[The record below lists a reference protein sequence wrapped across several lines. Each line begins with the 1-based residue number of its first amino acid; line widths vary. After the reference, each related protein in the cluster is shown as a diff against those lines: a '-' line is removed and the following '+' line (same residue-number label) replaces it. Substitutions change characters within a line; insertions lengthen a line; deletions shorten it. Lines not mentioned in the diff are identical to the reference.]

1 VDAGIEGKSRA
12 SELAL
17 RIGDADEALRL
28 AYDGASA
35 AAAQPYIQL
44 AYVNIFTQHED
55 DAIVQDP
62 SCVEVNSRVLLRDR
76 DGETQTYFIT
86 DDARVEIRAGELA
99 ATDPVAI
106 ALVGKR
112 VGESVVLRSGT
123 YSERVLEIVEIRSRF
138 VHLFQDILS
147 NFPKR
152 FPSSAALQAF
162 KVEPEENTGALS
174 AFTRSLEDQEH
185 SESAL
190 VDAYDR
196 HAVPL
201 GMLALKL
208 GRTLVDA
215 YGAVCSRAGAPMLVE
230 FSDLASRAKGTLD
243 AQTGIVLTRSA
254 LVTCQH
260 LDLLQTLSQ
269 HFANLFV
276 PRSLVDELLEEREGL
291 RRYERDGYKGALS
304 RSGQVHLVER
314 SPEAIQ
320 LQMVAIDELLAWV
333 SSSCVASPRP
343 LSALS
348 LARERAKLIG
358 VSSTDALALL
368 SAENTQLYAD
378 DLGLRR
384 IGLAE
389 TGKIGLCTYALVEY
403 LRSIQVLTPD
413 LADQMH
419 GSLLLLNHAAIP
431 ISPRA
436 VFAQLQM
443 SGFRIDKQVQFLL
456 DRVKASDA
464 AQADKA
470 VFLAELLRLSALS
483 TQGKIHLGSLALSA
497 CEVVRA
503 AGGGPA
509 ARALLRRAAEM
520 RLRLLPEHQDVV
532 LAVIERVFSRVAQ
545 S

>member
-1 VDAGIEGKSRA
+1 
-12 SELAL
+12 
-17 RIGDADEALRL
+17 
-28 AYDGASA
+28 
-35 AAAQPYIQL
+35 
-44 AYVNIFTQHED
+44 
-55 DAIVQDP
+55 
-62 SCVEVNSRVLLRDR
+62 
-76 DGETQTYFIT
+76 
-86 DDARVEIRAGELA
+86 
-99 ATDPVAI
+99 
-106 ALVGKR
+106 
-112 VGESVVLRSGT
+112 
-123 YSERVLEIVEIRSRF
+123 
-138 VHLFQDILS
+138 
-147 NFPKR
+147 
-152 FPSSAALQAF
+152 
-162 KVEPEENTGALS
+162 
-174 AFTRSLEDQEH
+174 
-185 SESAL
+185 
-190 VDAYDR
+190 
-196 HAVPL
+196 
-201 GMLALKL
+201 
-208 GRTLVDA
+208 
-215 YGAVCSRAGAPMLVE
+215 
-230 FSDLASRAKGTLD
+230 
-243 AQTGIVLTRSA
+243 
-254 LVTCQH
+254 
-260 LDLLQTLSQ
+260 
-269 HFANLFV
+269 
-276 PRSLVDELLEEREGL
+276 
-291 RRYERDGYKGALS
+291 
-304 RSGQVHLVER
+304 
-314 SPEAIQ
+314 
-320 LQMVAIDELLAWV
+320 MVAIDELLAWV